1 MLSSLA
7 LARVRVR
14 PLHHHAQ
21 VRELLDFY
29 KFDGTNTAI
38 VRGSALKALEGDGGK
53 YGTESVMKLLD
64 AVDEHIPIPPRDLDK
79 PFLMPVEDVF
89 SIAGRGTVATGRIES
104 GGGGGGGETLGHAG
118 FSLTL
123 SLLYH
128 PLPLGL

>member
-1 MLSSLA
+1 
-7 LARVRVR
+7 
-14 PLHHHAQ
+14 

-29 KFDGTNTAI
+29 KFDGASTAI

-53 YGTESVMKLLD
+53 YGTESVLKLLD

-104 GGGGGGGETLGHAG
+104 GACVSVEGGGGALHCGPGLGVWDVSCG
-118 FSLTL
+118 CCRMRM
-123 SLLYH
+123 
-128 PLPLGL
+128 